1 MAEEKNPISER
12 VKKMAAILQAA
23 QKAAEE
29 IEKEKAKE
37 GQGGT
42 VQPAPP
48 TAPRPS

>member
-1 MAEEKNPISER
+1 MAEIKNPLTER
-12 VKKMAAILQAA
+12 VTKMAAILQAA
-23 QKAAEE
+23 QKTAEE
-29 IEKEKAKE
+29 IEEEKAKE

>member
-23 QKAAEE
+23 QKTAKE
-29 IEKEKAKE
+29 IEEEKAKE

-42 VQPAPP
+42 AQPVPP
-48 TAPRPS
+48 TGQRPS